1 MVGDGINDAPAL
13 AAADVGVAIGSGSD
27 VAISS
32 AAFILVS
39 SNLQGLLTLSD
50 LSRTVFNRVKFNFVS
65 PRVVP
70 PSSLKVVAEFMTI
83 FALVLGVH
91 IQHDRAPNCGRRG
104 VSSGSCAIIT
114 RLGISGNGA
123 FVSSYMMIAICGRG

>member
-13 AAADVGVAIGSGSD
+13 AAADVGIAIGSGSD

-39 SNLQGLLTLSD
+39 SNLRGLLTLTD

-65 PRVVP
+65 FFLM
-70 PSSLKVVAEFMTI
+70 SFLACMLKLTVYS
-83 FALVLGVH
+83 
-91 IQHDRAPNCGRRG
+91 R
-104 VSSGSCAIIT
+104 
-114 RLGISGNGA
+114 
-123 FVSSYMMIAICGRG
+123 